1 MPNFSMHFPKDFRWG
16 TASAAHQVEGNN
28 TNNQWW
34 DWEQSDGHVI
44 NNDRS
49 GVACNWWENAD
60 RDFDLMANMGLNA
73 HRLSVEW
80 SRIEPQEGHFDSA
93 AIDRYRHMLLSLRQ
107 RGIEPMVTLHHFTNP
122 LWLEQRDGWETQ
134 DVVVPLFN
142 RFVEKTVGALG
153 DLCDLWCTINE
164 PNIYAIMAYLSGGRM
179 PPGRPAHLDTTI
191 IVLRNM
197 LLAHGAAY
205 ETIHRIQPRARVGIA
220 HHMRAFEALRRYHV
234 PDLLITRLQ
243 DSVFNDSILSA
254 LFHGRWGLVLG
265 RGAPSARALKGTLDW
280 VGLNYYTRQR
290 TAFDR
295 FSPGTLY
302 GSIHNTPGAEMSD
315 FEYGEIFPDGLMRML
330 QKLARYKLPIYIT
343 ENGLPDADDDQRP
356 EFLVT
361 HLREIWKAVQYC
373 FQVQGYYHWTLVDNF
388 EWSEGWRMKFGLFEL
403 DHLTQ
408 ARIPRRSAALY
419 QAIAKTNAITSDI
432 VKAHTPEL
440 MQTLFR

>member
-1 MPNFSMHFPKDFRWG
+1 M
-16 TASAAHQVEGNN
+16 
-28 TNNQWW
+28 
-34 DWEQSDGHVI
+34 
-44 NNDRS
+44 
-49 GVACNWWENAD
+49 
-60 RDFDLMANMGLNA
+60 
-73 HRLSVEW
+73 
-80 SRIEPQEGHFDSA
+80 
-93 AIDRYRHMLLSLRQ
+93 
-107 RGIEPMVTLHHFTNP
+107 
-122 LWLEQRDGWETQ
+122 
-134 DVVVPLFN
+134 
-142 RFVEKTVGALG
+142 
-153 DLCDLWCTINE
+153 
-164 PNIYAIMAYLSGGRM
+164 
-179 PPGRPAHLDTTI
+179 
-191 IVLRNM
+191 
-197 LLAHGAAY
+197 
-205 ETIHRIQPRARVGIA
+205 
-220 HHMRAFEALRRYHV
+220 
-234 PDLLITRLQ
+234 
-243 DSVFNDSILSA
+243 
-254 LFHGRWGLVLG
+254 LG